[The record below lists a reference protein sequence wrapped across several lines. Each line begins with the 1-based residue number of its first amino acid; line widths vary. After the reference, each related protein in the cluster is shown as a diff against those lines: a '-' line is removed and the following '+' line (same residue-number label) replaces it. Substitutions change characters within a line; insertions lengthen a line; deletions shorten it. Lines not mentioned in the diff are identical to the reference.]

1 MVEVDASPPD
11 LNEKASPPHQTMPM
25 PSRRWNNST
34 GYLRPATPNSYQVPS
49 EGEYAMGKRKDQ
61 GIGIPEGSR
70 KKKKKQAGTPR
81 PACSWVHFSRDFIK
95 EYSATHPES
104 SGLKAATKAASDA
117 WKLMGP
123 EEKAK
128 YTTRAR
134 EVWDKYLS
142 STPARAPKPRKQ
154 TKLVTRCS
162 PGRLLNVLQRLTP
175 DQKEAVKS
183 MGFGSILGLRCRT
196 LRRSLCL
203 WLLERFNTVRRS
215 LEICGERIPLTPRD
229 VELVMGLPA
238 SGKDVVNSGSDELI
252 LELRKRYNATNRGIS
267 VRLLEERL
275 AAPEA
280 GEDFKRS
287 FVLYVMGTLLCP
299 TARLD
304 VSPSFLHFLTNM
316 DVLHQYNW
324 GKFLLDRLVREIS
337 RFRQG
342 KQLAVGGCLLFL
354 QLFYYESVAVGAAY
368 ESAPVAFPCLF
379 SWGEEEISER
389 EKQEKELGGYGSGEV
404 VCMERGLGMGSLGY
418 KAQTDRMALRTV
430 EPMPELSHAQ
440 DMEDQEYEDTLTEQ
454 EHEHTD
460 SIEGNVVCAEIEVVE
475 GSGQVPC
482 GNINYGC
489 TEIVNNSKKRD
500 HEEACPYAPCPCPL
514 QNCSVV
520 DSSKELSSHF
530 SIKHWD
536 SGTHF
541 QYDCPLRVSLSKK
554 ETFLVLQ
561 SEKDGV
567 LFLLAKG
574 TQSIGHT
581 VVITCIGP
589 SSSKECFS
597 YDVVSERGS
606 SSLRLKSSAHSF
618 PGRIQG
624 LPPVDFLLVPFSHLG
639 SSGQLDLEICI
650 WSSTE
655 PG

>member
-1 MVEVDASPPD
+1 MTVLCIFLYLGTWYRIRVNLLLRIQNLRGFPIRLFSLLFNKLSFMV
-11 LNEKASPPHQTMPM
+11 
-25 PSRRWNNST
+25 
-34 GYLRPATPNSYQVPS
+34 QVIWS
-49 EGEYAMGKRKDQ
+49 ILLE
-61 GIGIPEGSR
+61 
-70 KKKKKQAGTPR
+70 
-81 PACSWVHFSRDFIK
+81 
-95 EYSATHPES
+95 
-104 SGLKAATKAASDA
+104 L
-117 WKLMGP
+117 L
-123 EEKAK
+123 
-128 YTTRAR
+128 
-134 EVWDKYLS
+134 
-142 STPARAPKPRKQ
+142 
-154 TKLVTRCS
+154 TKLIFA
-162 PGRLLNVLQRLTP
+162 G
-175 DQKEAVKS
+175 A
-183 MGFGSILGLRCRT
+183 
-196 LRRSLCL
+196 
-203 WLLERFNTVRRS
+203 
-215 LEICGERIPLTPRD
+215 PL
-229 VELVMGLPA
+229 
-238 SGKDVVNSGSDELI
+238 
-252 LELRKRYNATNRGIS
+252 
-267 VRLLEERL
+267 
-275 AAPEA
+275 
-280 GEDFKRS
+280 
-287 FVLYVMGTLLCP
+287 
-299 TARLD
+299 
-304 VSPSFLHFLTNM
+304 
-316 DVLHQYNW
+316 
-324 GKFLLDRLVREIS
+324 
-337 RFRQG
+337 
-342 KQLAVGGCLLFL
+342 
-354 QLFYYESVAVGAAY
+354 
-368 ESAPVAFPCLF
+368 
-379 SWGEEEISER
+379 
-389 EKQEKELGGYGSGEV
+389 
-404 VCMERGLGMGSLGY
+404 
-418 KAQTDRMALRTV
+418 
-430 EPMPELSHAQ
+430 
-440 DMEDQEYEDTLTEQ
+440 Q

-475 GSGQVPC
+475 GSGQVTC